1 MLNKAR
7 EFAYRHHK
15 GQTRKAKTI
24 PFTNHL
30 DLVYEIAQTLTD
42 DKNILS
48 AAWLHDVVE
57 DTDVTI
63 EDIEREFGH
72 HIRKYVDIE
81 SENKLS
87 EKPASDTW
95 RTRKESQ
102 LAILRNLKENKEV
115 LIIALSDKIANLLEL
130 KQDIY
135 LTGDKV
141 WERFNNKNPDDHK
154 WYHSS
159 FLEIFENNRQIF
171 VKNERLLDVY
181 KQLIEEVFEERNS

>member
-1 MLNKAR
+1 M
-7 EFAYRHHK
+7 
-15 GQTRKAKTI
+15 
-24 PFTNHL
+24 

-42 DKNILS
+42 DENILS

-63 EDIEREFGH
+63 EDIEREFGKD
-72 HIRKYVDIE
+72 IRKYVDIE

-102 LAILRNLKENKEV
+102 LNILRNLKENQEV

-135 LTGDKV
+135 LKGDEV
-141 WERFNNKNPDDHK
+141 WERFNNKNPEDHK

-181 KQLIEEVFEERNS
+181 KQLIEEVF

>member
-1 MLNKAR
+1 MGSS
-7 EFAYRHHK
+7 Y
-15 GQTRKAKTI
+15 
-24 PFTNHL
+24 
-30 DLVYEIAQTLTD
+30 
-42 DKNILS
+42 
-48 AAWLHDVVE
+48 DVVE
-57 DTDVTI
+57 DTDITI
-63 EDIEREFGH
+63 EDIEREFGKE
-72 HIRKYVDIE
+72 IRKYVDIE

-102 LAILRNLKENKEV
+102 LAILRNLKENQDV

-141 WERFNNKNPDDHK
+141 WERFNNTNPEDHK